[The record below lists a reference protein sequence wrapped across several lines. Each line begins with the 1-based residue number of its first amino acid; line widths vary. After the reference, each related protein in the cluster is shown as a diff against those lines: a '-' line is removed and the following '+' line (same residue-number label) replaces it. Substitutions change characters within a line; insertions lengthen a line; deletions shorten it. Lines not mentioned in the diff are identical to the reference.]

1 VGTIYDGVMVI
12 TFRDKAV
19 LEIDYFGRHILGL
32 CYLDYEIW

>member
-1 VGTIYDGVMVI
+1 MGTIYDGVMVI

-19 LEIDYFGRHILGL
+19 IDYFGRQILGL